1 MTAILPPDTRPI
13 YSNLGFAVLGNVL
26 AEMAGMPY
34 DSLIHDTVIAPLGQT
49 NTGVNMSKAPRSNLA
64 LPYTDSGSPCGAA
77 CLAVSWR
84 GGDVAHAARS
94 RHCYCHPTPPH
105 PPRSLAG
112 PRRVAACTL
121 ACGTWARS

>member
-1 MTAILPPDTRPI
+1 M
-13 YSNLGFAVLGNVL
+13 LGNVL

-84 GGDVAHAARS
+84 GGIFPTLLAHATVTVILP
-94 RHCYCHPTPPH
+94 HTHPGVW
-105 PPRSLAG
+105 LA
-112 PRRVAACTL
+112 L
-121 ACGTWARS
+121 AVWQHVL